1 MADVL
6 ARERSFWDDDTE
18 MRAHARTVV
27 ARLVRGARSLAF
39 DASARVS
46 PEAVAGAVAELRER
60 GVEVVDSAD
69 SDDAARRVALAS
81 RDFYWYSP
89 KLKRELRGMKGDAL
103 VVARSEADVVNVA
116 GVAARGGVPLTPRGA
131 GTGNYGQAVP
141 MRGGIV
147 LDLSPMD
154 QIVSF
159 DARDGIVRAHAGIN
173 LARLEEETRKE
184 GWELRQHPSTRRTAT
199 LGGFVAGGSTGV
211 GAVTH
216 GGLAEDGAVLGLR
229 VVTAEPSPRTL
240 ELRDRDVFPVVH
252 AYGTNGVVTEVE
264 VPLARA
270 QPWWD
275 GVYRFPTL
283 RDAAKF
289 ALELGEAPAIVAR
302 EVSVHQSP
310 TFARELAHT
319 ALGGMLRDAGVGDAH
334 VVLAQMAK
342 PSLGPARRLARDND
356 GDVCFEPSRSE
367 DVALGIPLYEYAW
380 NHTTLHALK
389 RDKSVTYLQAAMMPG
404 EALDL
409 VSAVEQRYGA
419 DELVQHLEVVRFGGR
434 IGFASLALLRPG
446 TDAEAAVGTVEEV
459 MRWHESNGIPVF
471 NPHTHVLEDG
481 GMKQTDWAQLG
492 FKSGADPNGVL
503 NPGKM
508 RAWEE
513 GEATTEASDPRGSFS
528 AAYRLA
534 QSDGAAAN
542 KDPTN
547 KIPNPNSKEERAKEE
562 PNEESNRT
570 NEEPNAAPPTTTRE
584 RKRSRLW
591 SEWTTEDFAT
601 EDLSDAVAVLPLG
614 ATEAH
619 GPHLPLGVDSMHNAA
634 LLARALELVRPD
646 VRVLALPPLDIGVS
660 CEHEGF
666 AGTVGIA
673 PETAATQWEEIG
685 ACVARAGIRKL
696 ILYNSHGGNHALAEV
711 VARRLRLRH
720 RMIAALALNLAM
732 DDDGCAASMF
742 PADELR
748 FGIHGGGLET
758 SVMMHLRPE
767 LVDADKATRFASS
780 AASMGGKTLQRHA
793 LGFGVKTGW
802 ASQDLNPH
810 GVVGDATDATD
821 AKGAKLV
828 ESSARG
834 LARLIEEMHA
844 TCADEWTGT
853 APLYPP
859 QGTDE
864 EF

>member
-1 MADVL
+1 
-6 ARERSFWDDDTE
+6 

-27 ARLVRGARSLAF
+27 ARLVGGAQEYARRSIAF
-39 DASARVS
+39 DVSGARVS

-60 GVEVVDSAD
+60 GVEVVDSVD
-69 SDDAARRVALAS
+69 SEDAARRVALAS

-103 VVARSEADVVNVA
+103 VVARSEEDVVNAA
-116 GVAARGGVPLTPRGA
+116 GVAARRGVPLTPRGA

-141 MRGGIV
+141 MRGGLV

-173 LARLEEETRKE
+173 LATLEETTRAE

-229 VVTAEPSPRTL
+229 VVTAEPSPRIL
-240 ELRDRDVFPVVH
+240 ELRGRDVFPVVH

-283 RDAAKF
+283 RHAAKF

-319 ALGGMLRDAGVGDAH
+319 ALGGMLRDAGAGDAH

-342 PSLGPARRLARDND
+342 PSLGPALRLARDND
-356 GDVCFEPSRSE
+356 GDACFEPSRSE
-367 DVALGIPLYEYAW
+367 DLALGIPLYEYAW

-409 VSAVEQRYGA
+409 VTAVEQRYGA

-446 TDAEAAVGTVEEV
+446 TDAAVAVDKVEEV
-459 MRWHESNGIPVF
+459 MRWHEANGVPVF

-513 GEATTEASDPRGSFS
+513 GKATTEASDPRGSFS

-534 QSDGAAAN
+534 QSDGASVAN
-542 KDPTN
+542 KDPN
-547 KIPNPNSKEERAKEE
+547 KKPNPNSKEDIMANRANRA
-562 PNEESNRT
+562 NEESNA
-570 NEEPNAAPPTTTRE
+570 PPPTTTRE
-584 RKRSRLW
+584 RKMSRLW

-601 EDLSDAVAVLPLG
+601 ADLSDAVAVLPLG

-634 LLARALELVRPD
+634 LLARALELVRHD

-660 CEHEGF
+660 CEHGGF

-673 PETAATQWEEIG
+673 PETAAKQWEEIG

-732 DDDGCAASMF
+732 DDDGCAGALF
-742 PADELR
+742 PTDELR
-748 FGIHGGGLET
+748 FGIHGGSLET

-767 LVDADKATRFASS
+767 LVDASKAAHFASS
-780 AASMGGKTLQRHA
+780 AAQMGGKTLQRHA

-810 GVVGDATDATD
+810 GVVGDASDATD
-821 AKGAKLV
+821 SKGAKLV

-864 EF
+864 EI

>member
-1 MADVL
+1 
-6 ARERSFWDDDTE
+6 
-18 MRAHARTVV
+18 MRAHARTAV

-103 VVARSEADVVNVA
+103 VVARSEADVVNAA

-173 LARLEEETRKE
+173 LARLEEETRKQ

-270 QPWWD
+270 QLWWD

-570 NEEPNAAPPTTTRE
+570 NEEPNAAPTTTTTRE
-584 RKRSRLW
+584 RKPTSRLW

-619 GPHLPLGVDSMHNAA
+619 
-634 LLARALELVRPD
+634 ARTFPWASTPCTTPRCSP
-646 VRVLALPPLDIGVS
+646 
-660 CEHEGF
+660 
-666 AGTVGIA
+666 
-673 PETAATQWEEIG
+673 
-685 ACVARAGIRKL
+685 ARW
-696 ILYNSHGGNHALAEV
+696 S
-711 VARRLRLRH
+711 
-720 RMIAALALNLAM
+720 
-732 DDDGCAASMF
+732 
-742 PADELR
+742 
-748 FGIHGGGLET
+748 
-758 SVMMHLRPE
+758 
-767 LVDADKATRFASS
+767 SS
-780 AASMGGKTLQRHA
+780 APTST
-793 LGFGVKTGW
+793 
-802 ASQDLNPH
+802 
-810 GVVGDATDATD
+810 
-821 AKGAKLV
+821 
-828 ESSARG
+828 SSRCP
-834 LARLIEEMHA
+834 R
-844 TCADEWTGT
+844 WTS
-853 APLYPP
+853 A
-859 QGTDE
+859 
-864 EF
+864 